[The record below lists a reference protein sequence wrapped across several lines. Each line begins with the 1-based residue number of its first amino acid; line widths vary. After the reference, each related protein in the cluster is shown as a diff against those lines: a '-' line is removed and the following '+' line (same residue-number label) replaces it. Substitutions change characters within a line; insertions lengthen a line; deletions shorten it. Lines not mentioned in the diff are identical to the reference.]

1 MQPMWRRKEE
11 ALLLQSC
18 SATFFGVRVPGCRA
32 PFSPGRPGLRRP
44 PGTHC
49 FCKGDVA
56 CPGPTEQ
63 GSLTQRPQCNDF
75 LCAPRLAGLCGA
87 DRAKLHVRAA
97 VGICTAL

>member
-18 SATFFGVRVPGCRA
+18 SATFFGVRVP
-32 PFSPGRPGLRRP
+32 
-44 PGTHC
+44 
-49 FCKGDVA
+49 
-56 CPGPTEQ
+56 

>member
-1 MQPMWRRKEE
+1 MT
-11 ALLLQSC
+11 S
-18 SATFFGVRVPGCRA
+18 RV
-32 PFSPGRPGLRRP
+32 
-44 PGTHC
+44 GTHC